1 MWNSIFIFIMR
12 WFRNFQLHS
21 LLEELVGDDEY
32 CLLLEKAYI
41 IWNAFATKEK
51 LTNRKAFMI
60 CFNIVDGAHNNY
72 TLKS

>member
-1 MWNSIFIFIMR
+1 MIPKFSASFLARRASWRWILFVTWESIYNLKCFC
-12 WFRNFQLHS
+12 NQ
-21 LLEELVGDDEY
+21 
-32 CLLLEKAYI
+32 
-41 IWNAFATKEK
+41 KEK